1 VHIKEKTAEKALKIT
16 QNHPDFHHRKP
27 WGW

>member
-1 VHIKEKTAEKALKIT
+1 MHIKEKGTEKALKIT
-16 QNHPDFHHRKP
+16 RNHPDFHHRKP